1 MSSHGTGRTVI
12 VTALGTTA
20 LIAALFYGLS
30 NRSAAEQRVQP
41 VRSAA
46 PAERA
51 YAAPAAL
58 PPPTPEPEPKETPP
72 EAPPAVASLEEI
84 VSRSMPAVVRVE
96 TNTGFGSGF
105 FIRADTVLTNV
116 HVVTTNVDV
125 KLRLADGTTQAARVE
140 STAPEYDIAVLRV
153 PGSPSS
159 QPTLTMGSA
168 VRARPGQEVIV
179 LGTPMGLQNTV
190 TRGIVSALRQVGRV
204 TLVQTDAAVNPGNSG
219 GPLLDREGHVV
230 GIATLGAKAG
240 AAQGLSFAVA
250 IDHAEELLSGR
261 RSIPQSNETPLSSLS
276 QSLGAPPAPQAP
288 SEAETRRDTG
298 TRQYEQVIAV
308 VARKADE
315 LDRYWAEFTRVCYQ
329 GPIDGRFD
337 RAWFAVFDTRAMK
350 GSVSPGCT
358 MQFAYV
364 QRTAGE
370 VRDAILA
377 ADEAAR
383 RADVYPGTRRDVLR
397 RNRLDYAGWN
407 H

>member
-1 MSSHGTGRTVI
+1 MSGSSTGRTVV

-20 LIAALFYGLS
+20 LIGTLFYGLS
-30 NRSAAEQRVQP
+30 NKPAAEQRAP
-41 VRSAA
+41 VRPSVE
-46 PAERA
+46 PAA

-58 PPPTPEPEPKETPP
+58 PPPTPEPESKET
-72 EAPPAVASLEEI
+72 APPSETPVVASLEEI

-96 TNTGFGSGF
+96 TTNGFGSGF

-125 KLRLADGTTQAARVE
+125 KLRLADGTMQPARVE

-153 PGSPSS
+153 PGSASS
-159 QPTLTMGSA
+159 PPKLTMGSA

-190 TRGIVSALRQVGRV
+190 TRGIVSALRQIGRV

-219 GPLLDREGHVV
+219 GPVLDREGHVV

-261 RSIPQSNETPLSSLS
+261 RSIPQSNETPLSSLN

-288 SEAETRRDTG
+288 SESDTRR
-298 TRQYEQVIAV
+298 
-308 VARKADE
+308 
-315 LDRYWAEFTRVCYQ
+315 
-329 GPIDGRFD
+329 
-337 RAWFAVFDTRAMK
+337 
-350 GSVSPGCT
+350 
-358 MQFAYV
+358 
-364 QRTAGE
+364 
-370 VRDAILA
+370 
-377 ADEAAR
+377 
-383 RADVYPGTRRDVLR
+383 
-397 RNRLDYAGWN
+397 
-407 H
+407 